1 MGRPRIMIA
10 GAQSGTGKTT
20 VSAALAIA
28 LGRRGMKVATF
39 KAGPDFLD
47 PTYLGR
53 ASGRPCYNL
62 DTWMMGVEYTRSLL
76 ERKSRD
82 ADISLVEGVMG
93 LFDGAAPDS
102 LEGSSAEI
110 AAITGTPVLLLVNVH
125 GMSRSIAALV
135 KGYSEFV
142 PGVRIEGVI
151 ANNVGS
157 AGHGEALAKAL
168 RASGLPELLGAVPR
182 GGFPPLSSRHL
193 GLVTANTEILGE
205 TTLDAL
211 ADAIERH
218 VDVEAIAALA
228 GKAGD
233 LKDEERTRE
242 EPRSRKPLKLALAF
256 DEAFHFYYQDTLDAF
271 EEAGF
276 ELARFSPIR
285 DRGVPA
291 GTGGLFLGGGYPEV
305 FAADL
310 AGNGEMLA
318 SIREA
323 ARSGMPVYAECGGL
337 MYLSEEITDSDGKAH
352 RMCGVLPL
360 RTRMLEKRK
369 ALGYVEVE
377 LAADSLWGEK
387 GATARGHEFHY
398 SELNGDRGGAD
409 PAVERVYRVKL
420 RRTGAVDAEGF
431 QKGNVLASYAH
442 LHLASRPET
451 VRRFYRKCAEF
462 VGR

>member
-1 MGRPRIMIA
+1 MAGPRIMIA

-20 VSAALAIA
+20 VSVALAAALR
-28 LGRRGMKVATF
+28 RRGMKVATF

-47 PTYLGR
+47 PTYLGT

-76 ERKSRD
+76 EGKSRD
-82 ADISLVEGVMG
+82 ANISLIEGVMG

-110 AAITGTPVLLLVNVH
+110 AAITGTPVILLVNAH
-125 GMSRSIAALV
+125 GMSRSLAALV
-135 KGYSEFV
+135 KGYSEFA

-157 AGHGEALAKAL
+157 PGHADALARAL
-168 RASGLPELLGAVPR
+168 RASGLPGLFGAVPR
-182 GGFPPLSSRHL
+182 GGFPPLPSRHL
-193 GLVTANTEILGE
+193 GLVTANGEILSE
-205 TTLDAL
+205 ITLDAL

-218 VDVEAIAALA
+218 VDVEAIARLA
-228 GKAGD
+228 DKAGD
-233 LKDEERTRE
+233 LKDAGRSGEEAR
-242 EPRSRKPLKLALAF
+242 PKKPLKLALAF
-256 DEAFHFYYQDTLDAF
+256 DEAFHFYYQDALDAL

-276 ELARFSPIR
+276 ELVRFSPIR
-285 DRGVPA
+285 DRRVPA
-291 GTGGLFLGGGYPEV
+291 GASGLFLGGGYPEI
-305 FAADL
+305 FASDL
-310 AGNGEMLA
+310 AANEEMLA
-318 SIREA
+318 SVRNA

-337 MYLSEEITDSDGKAH
+337 MYLSEEITDSEARAH
-352 RMCGVLPL
+352 RMSGVLPL
-360 RTRMLEKRK
+360 RTRMLERRK

-398 SELNGDRGGAD
+398 SELNGDRDGSD
-409 PAVERVYRVKL
+409 PAVEKVYRVKL

-451 VRRFYRKCAEF
+451 VRRLYRKCAEF
-462 VGR
+462 VGC